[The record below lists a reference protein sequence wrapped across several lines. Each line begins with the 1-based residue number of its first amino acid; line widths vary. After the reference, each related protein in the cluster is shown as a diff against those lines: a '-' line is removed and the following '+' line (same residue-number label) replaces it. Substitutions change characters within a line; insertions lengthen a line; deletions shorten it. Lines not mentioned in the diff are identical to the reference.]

1 MGLMFWLCYVQPC
14 FAQSLPL
21 LSISI
26 SASHFDSSTS
36 ACSPWNSSGSTCCVP
51 KPVKITA
58 KPLQLLNE
66 WRVSVA
72 LASGELGLVFSS
84 HLMPYVL
91 GWALWSCDEGWA
103 AVDVSPLAPSFPL
116 QSHSLCP
123 QMLSMASRAAS
134 ASVGVGPR
142 YRLLAVSSR
151 LMPWLSF

>member
-1 MGLMFWLCYVQPC
+1 MFWLCYVQPC

-26 SASHFDSSTS
+26 PHFDSSTS
-36 ACSPWNSSGSTCCVP
+36 ACSPWNSSGSTWCVS
-51 KPVKITA
+51 KPVKITE
-58 KPLQLLNE
+58 KPLQLLRE

-72 LASGELGLVFSS
+72 LTSGELGLVFSS
-84 HLMPYVL
+84 HLMPCVL
-91 GWALWSCDEGWA
+91 GWALWSCGDGWA
-103 AVDVSPLAPSFPL
+103 GVDVSPLAPSFPL

-123 QMLSMASRAAS
+123 QMLSMASRSVS
-134 ASVGVGPR
+134 AGVGPR